1 MASKRQQIGTL
12 IYWLPR
18 PGIFHTLFLQ
28 AAAISAPVKA
38 IAHMECKPA
47 KLATVAKFYEDLGV
61 ITIKTLK
68 SGAKRYIL
76 NYDRIKELALAKI
89 TEGIAAHDEH
99 TLWALHSPS
108 YGCYFMPLKRI
119 FPQFRKVFANFWSI
133 AYSEGTHYGAAP

>member
-1 MASKRQQIGTL
+1 MASKRQQLGTL
-12 IYWLPR
+12 IYWIPR
-18 PGIFHTLFLQ
+18 PRIFDTVFLQ
-28 AAAISAPVKA
+28 MAAMSPRIDTRHWQGSEKRLAAAV
-38 IAHMECKPA
+38 
-47 KLATVAKFYEDLGV
+47 KFYEELGV
-61 ITIKTLK
+61 VTVKPLK
-68 SGAKRYIL
+68 SGARRYIM
-76 NYDRIKELALAKI
+76 NYDRVKELALAKI